1 MAHNYSQE
9 ALELVAMRPGFASA
23 IAKLVQQ
30 GAARN
35 LPRTQMA
42 MTARQR
48 ELLDFIVRFSW
59 DHAGVAPSYQEMC
72 DFMGLASKSGIHRL
86 ILALEERGHIRR
98 LPNRARAIVVRD
110 ALLINRRGDLC
121 NEIPD

>member
-1 MAHNYSQE
+1 MAHDYAQE
-9 ALELVAMRPGFASA
+9 ALQLVAMRPGFAA
-23 IAKLVQQ
+23 TIARLVKE
-30 GAARN
+30 GAAKS

-59 DHAGVAPSYQEMC
+59 DHGGVAPSYQEMC

-98 LPNRARAIVVRD
+98 LPNRARAIVVCD
-110 ALLINRRGDLC
+110 ALLISRRSDPQGEFTD
-121 NEIPD
+121 

>member
-1 MAHNYSQE
+1 MEHDYSQE

-30 GAARN
+30 GAARS

-86 ILALEERGHIRR
+86 IVALEERGHIRR
-98 LPNRARAIVVRD
+98 LPNRARAIVVSD
-110 ALLINRRGDLC
+110 ARLVSRSDDQISKVTD
-121 NEIPD
+121 